1 MKLLYSKPFVEKI
14 EKEILRKTRKMKAPP
29 VLAIVLAGNDPAS
42 LSYVKRKEQTAKKLG
57 CEAKLFHMLTDT
69 NEAEIITLIKK
80 INTDKKILGMIVQLP
95 LPDKF
100 NTDKIISMIKKSKDV
115 DNLRGD
121 SPFISPSTQAIWT
134 LINVAGNPRTQR
146 AEQSRRAQ
154 WSNPRQG
161 DEASDE
167 ASYDGKPSKK
177 ANVLIVGYGKIIGR
191 PMHAFLLKKKFT
203 NIEIADRKTKNL
215 QLLAKK
221 ADIIISG
228 AGQANLIKDIKKGA
242 VVIDAGASLHKGKIA
257 GDVDIKRAAKKAKLI
272 TPVPG
277 GVGPLTVTYLFKN
290 LINT

>member
-1 MKLLYSKPFVEKI
+1 MK
-14 EKEILRKTRKMKAPP
+14 TPP

-146 AEQSRRAQ
+146 VEQSRRTQ
-154 WSNPRQG
+154 WHN
-161 DEASDE
+161 EASHDGSLQKSCALSATCPTR
-167 ASYDGKPSKK
+167 ASW
-177 ANVLIVGYGKIIGR
+177 N
-191 PMHAFLLKKKFT
+191 
-203 NIEIADRKTKNL
+203 
-215 QLLAKK
+215 K
-221 ADIIISG
+221 AD
-228 AGQANLIKDIKKGA
+228 
-242 VVIDAGASLHKGKIA
+242 DAIRKALSKIH
-257 GDVDIKRAAKKAKLI
+257 V
-272 TPVPG
+272 
-277 GVGPLTVTYLFKN
+277 
-290 LINT
+290 

>member
-14 EKEILRKTRKMKAPP
+14 EKEILKKTRVMKTPP
-29 VLAIVLAGNDPAS
+29 ILAIVLVGNDPAS
-42 LSYVKRKEQTAKKLG
+42 ISYVKRKEQTAKKLG

-121 SPFISPSTQAIWT
+121 SPSVSPSTQAIWT
-134 LINVAGNPRTQR
+134 LINIA
-146 AEQSRRAQ
+146 
-154 WSNPRQG
+154 
-161 DEASDE
+161 
-167 ASYDGKPSKK
+167 GKPSKK

-191 PMHAFLLKKKFT
+191 PMRAFLLKKKFT

-215 QLLAKK
+215 SLLAKK

-228 AGQANLIKDIKKGA
+228 AGQANLIKDVKKGA

-257 GDVDIKRAAKKAKLI
+257 GDVDMKRAAKKAKLI

-277 GVGPLTVTYLFKN
+277 GVGPLTVVYLFKN
-290 LINT
+290 LINA

>member
-14 EKEILRKTRKMKAPP
+14 EKDILKKTRRMKTPP

-146 AEQSRRAQ
+146 AKQSRRTQ

-167 ASYDGKPSKK
+167 ASHDGKPSKK

-215 QLLAKK
+215 SLLAKK

-228 AGQANLIKDIKKGA
+228 AGQANLIKDVKKGA

-257 GDVDIKRAAKKAKLI
+257 GDVDMKRAAKKAKLV

-290 LINT
+290 LINA